1 MPVNTGEIIEL
12 LCTLAEEERLR
23 VTIRES
29 VKGGIIAGGM
39 AMAGGLALGPIGLA
53 VGKYFKCCVHIV

>member
-1 MPVNTGEIIEL
+1 MPVNTREIIEL

-29 VKGGIIAGGM
+29 LKGGLIAGGM
-39 AMAGGLALGPIGLA
+39 AAAGGLALGPIGIAL
-53 VGKYFKCCVHIV
+53 GKI

>member
-1 MPVNTGEIIEL
+1 MPVNTTEIIEL

-29 VKGGIIAGGM
+29 VKGGLIAGGM
-39 AMAGGLALGPIGLA
+39 AAAGGFVLGPIGLA
-53 VGKYFKCCVHIV
+53 IGKFLFLNLT